1 MDQLN
6 SRLKQ
11 ITNEL
16 KQYFEARID
25 LLVLNI
31 GENITGWLGSSIQKL
46 IGFVVLGVGGLFGLI
61 ALAIWLGDVI
71 GNEAMGYLVVA
82 FPLMLIG
89 ALLAFAK
96 PGKIAHGIQNQF
108 MDGILKSI
116 EKEENNQEQL
126 PPVKSLEITKGHEQE
141 NRQNRS

>member
-6 SRLKQ
+6 ARLKQ

-46 IGFVVLGVGGLFGLI
+46 IGFIVIGVGGFFGLI

-71 GNEAMGYLVVA
+71 GNEALGYLVVA
-82 FPLMLIG
+82 LPLLLAG

-96 PGKIAHGIQNQF
+96 PGKIARGIQNQF
-108 MDGILKSI
+108 MDGILKTI
-116 EKEENNQEQL
+116 EKEENKQERL
-126 PPVKSLEITKGHEQE
+126 PPVKSIELTKGHEQK
-141 NRQNRS
+141 N